1 MNQDQEHFLSQLFD
15 QHFIDLYRYL
25 YHRTRDKELAYDLAQ
40 EAFAILCSKIDEVY
54 GHDKPTGW
62 LYVTANNLVN
72 NHRKRKDNRT
82 EYLAS
87 YLDIPSLPQGSGLW
101 ELLPLH
107 LSEEEYQ
114 LLVWRFQED
123 LSYETISS
131 RLNISAAACRNRVY
145 RALNKCRDFL
155 RKDDLF

>member
-1 MNQDQEHFLSQLFD
+1 MDKEQEHFLSQLFD
-15 QHFIDLYRYL
+15 QQFIALYKYL
-25 YHRTRDKELAYDLAQ
+25 YHRTRDSELAYDLAQ
-40 EAFAILCSKIDEVY
+40 EAFARLCSKIDDI
-54 GHDKPTGW
+54 GHTNLAGW

-87 YLDIPSLPQGSGLW
+87 YLDTPSQPQESALW
-101 ELLPLH
+101 ELLPPH
-107 LSEEEYQ
+107 LSEEECQ

-145 RALNKCRDFL
+145 RALNKCRGL
-155 RKDDLF
+155 LKKDDLF